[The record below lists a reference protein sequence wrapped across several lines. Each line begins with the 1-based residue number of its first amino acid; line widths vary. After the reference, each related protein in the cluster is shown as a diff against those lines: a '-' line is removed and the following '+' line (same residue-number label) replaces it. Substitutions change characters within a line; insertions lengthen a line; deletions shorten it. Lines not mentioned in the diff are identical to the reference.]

1 MTRVLICGLGPLPF
15 EPAWANWGPGI
26 RTWQFAS
33 GLAAAGHRI
42 GLVKADLAPGPAPP
56 EGPKR
61 LSHDGVRIHDLSLQ
75 QMMEPRVLAR
85 LVRDNKVDAVVGA
98 TLLGSFALARAGCE
112 LPFWADQFGHSMA
125 EAQAKAALVGNNR
138 PLAEPWNLGRR
149 VGSVADKFSAVSKA
163 QRFAMMGELGA
174 VGRLNALNCGF
185 ELVEIIPCAVELSGE
200 DSVADGQPG
209 ARSSENDFC
218 LLWSGSYNVWSDV
231 ETLVAALEG
240 AMRVD
245 PRIRFVSTGGEVPG
259 HDESTY
265 RRLQQR
271 VANSPFRDRFLL
283 AGWVE
288 PDEMRVYRDQA
299 DLAIVTETP
308 IYEGI
313 LGSKNRIL
321 EWLHLGIPILCTEL
335 GELSSYLSERRLA
348 LTVRPLD
355 VRATTE
361 AILWAANHRSQLQE
375 MSQRARNDAEAHF
388 SVAVTTAP
396 LSQWA
401 DNPQRA
407 PDSEAVRRLGDPMKY
422 ASWAQRFAVQAQ
434 RLRFLESS
442 TPARNLW
449 RRSRS
454 WLDS

>member
-1 MTRVLICGLGPLPF
+1 VTRVLICGLGPLPF

-138 PLAEPWNLGRR
+138 PLAETWNLVRR
-149 VGSVADKFSAVSKA
+149 VGAVADKFSAVSRA

-174 VGRLNALNCGF
+174 IGRLNAQNCGY
-185 ELVEIIPCAVELSGE
+185 EMIEVVPCAVERSGA
-200 DSVADGQPG
+200 DSAADERPR
-209 ARSSENDFC
+209 ADSSEDDFC
-218 LLWSGSYNVWSDV
+218 VLWSGSYNVWSDV

-240 AMRVD
+240 AMSAD
-245 PRIRFVSTGGEVPG
+245 ARIRFVSTGGEVQG

-265 RRLQQR
+265 HRLKQR
-271 VANSPFRDRFLL
+271 VADSPFRDRFLL

-348 LTVRPLD
+348 LTVRPSD

-361 AILWAANHRSQLQE
+361 AILWAANHHGRLQE
-375 MSQRARNDAEAHF
+375 MAQSARSAAEADF

-396 LSQWA
+396 LSRWA
-401 DNPQRA
+401 DRPQRA
-407 PDSEAVRRLGDPMKY
+407 PDSEAMRSLGDPMTY
-422 ASWAQRFAVQAQ
+422 ASWVDRFAAQAQ
-434 RLRFLESS
+434 RVRFVEVS
-442 TPARNLW
+442 TLARKLW

-454 WLDS
+454 RLGS